1 MFKKLFA
8 ALFSRTGSFLIWVI
22 GSAVTLEL
30 FMKIHNLP
38 DDQPEIYG
46 DDKLYGG
53 LQGGIQQLAYVLLNK
68 EVDPAPYDHLYW
80 LAQAGILSFVITT
93 IACIVFVNKLLPVL
107 GGLAALFFCHVLA
120 GLILGG
126 FYQCAFDYT
135 ADIDVFTGPVDS
147 TLMEFSA
154 YDAHLKGYT
163 FNGAIMEK
171 LSRTAHSADNIVK
184 MIRKDNR
191 DADKNDLPKLYL
203 KWNYD
208 VTH

>member
-1 MFKKLFA
+1 MFKKLFS

-22 GSAVTLEL
+22 GSVVTTEL

-38 DDQPEIYG
+38 EDQPEIYG

-53 LQGGIQQLAYVLLNK
+53 LQGGVQQLSYVLLNK

-80 LAQAGILSFVITT
+80 LAQAGILSFVVTT
-93 IACIVFVNKLLPVL
+93 IACVVFGNKLLPVL
-107 GGLAALFFCHVLA
+107 GGIAALFFCHVLA
-120 GLILGG
+120 GLILSD
-126 FYQCAFDYT
+126 FYQCAFNYT

-163 FNGAIMEK
+163 FNGAIMDK
-171 LSRTAHSADNIVK
+171 LRGNVESANSIVK
-184 MIRKDNR
+184 MIREDNSG
-191 DADKNDLPKLYL
+191 ADKKDLPKLYL
-203 KWNYD
+203 KWGYD